1 VLGGWLVDTTDWRS
15 IFFINIPL
23 AIAAI
28 AFALKLPSDRATDPD
43 KPLDWR
49 GAMLAVL
56 GLGLLSYGLIALGS
70 GRPWI
75 GSVALAAAIP
85 AIWLFV
91 KAEARSGAP
100 MMPLA
105 LFRNETFA
113 GANALTVLLYAAL
126 TGALFLLPFL
136 LIHAHG
142 YSAAAAGAAFLPFS
156 IIMGLGS
163 RWVGVLAERLGA
175 RLPLITGCALT
186 ASGFVV
192 LGLSSQAQNY
202 WLGVF
207 PGLVIVAIGMTL
219 CVAPLTATVFG
230 SAPAE
235 RSGAASGI
243 NNAAARAGGLLAVA
257 ALGLAFGG
265 TDASSMEPA
274 ALADA
279 YRLTM
284 VTAAIL
290 AALSAVTA
298 AMTIRAEPK
307 PEAS

>member
-1 VLGGWLVDTTDWRS
+1 
-15 IFFINIPL
+15 
-23 AIAAI
+23 
-28 AFALKLPSDRATDPD
+28 
-43 KPLDWR
+43 
-49 GAMLAVL
+49 MLAVL
-56 GLGLLSYGLIALGS
+56 GLGLLSFGLIALGS
-70 GRPWI
+70 SAPWT

-91 KAEARSGAP
+91 KAEAQSEVP

-105 LFRNETFA
+105 LFRNGTFA

-136 LIHAHG
+136 LIHAHS

-163 RWVGVLAERLGA
+163 RWVGRSAERLGA
-175 RLPLITGCALT
+175 RLPLIVGCALT

-192 LGLSSQAQNY
+192 LGLSGQAQNY
-202 WLGVF
+202 WLSVF

-265 TDASSMEPA
+265 ADASSMEPS
-274 ALADA
+274 ALVDA
-279 YRLTM
+279 YHLTM
-284 VTAAIL
+284 VTATIL
-290 AALSAVTA
+290 AALSALMA

-307 PEAS
+307 PEASQSDKGISTRRADPGIPDGGP